1 MGEHRHRS
9 APVPGRIGIDLGG
22 TKIEGA
28 VLMGRGELHHRRRI
42 ATPRHDYGATVD
54 AIAELVAEL
63 TQAAP
68 CADGVGIGTPGAI
81 SPFDGRLRNAN
92 SVWLNGRRLQS
103 DLTARL
109 GRPVRTAND
118 ADCFALSEATD
129 GAAAGAASVFGVII
143 GTGTGGGIVVHGRL
157 QQGPNA
163 IAGEWG
169 HNPLP
174 WPQPDELPGPA
185 CYCGRHGCIETF
197 CSGPGLSAAFE
208 RATGRRLDA
217 AAIATAA
224 AQGDASAE
232 AALRTY
238 EQRLARALAAVI
250 NLLDPEVIVLG
261 GGLSKLERLYRHL
274 PALVAEQVFSDG
286 LATRILPPRFGD
298 SSGVR
303 GAAMLWPAIGEEIA
317 STSGSAT

>member
-1 MGEHRHRS
+1 MSTADAKHR
-9 APVPGRIGIDLGG
+9 GRIGIDLGG

-28 VLMGRGELHHRRRI
+28 VLQPDGSLAHRRRVP
-42 ATPRHDYGATVD
+42 TPRDDYDATLA
-54 AIAELVAEL
+54 AIGRLVRWL
-63 TQAAP
+63 AAQTP
-68 CADGVGIGTPGAI
+68 CLDTLGIGTPGAI

-92 SVWLNGRRLQS
+92 SVWLNGRTLEADLAALLQ
-103 DLTARL
+103 
-109 GRPVRTAND
+109 RPVQSAND

-174 WPQPDELPGPA
+174 WPAPDELPGPA
-185 CYCGRHGCIETF
+185 CWCGRRGCIETF
-197 CSGPGLSAAFE
+197 CSGPGLAADF
-208 RATGRRLDA
+208 AAASGRRLDA
-217 AAIATAA
+217 VAIAAA
-224 AQGDASAE
+224 AAGGDADAE
-232 AALRTY
+232 AALQRH
-238 EQRLARALAAVI
+238 EDRLARALASVV

-261 GGLSKLERLYRHL
+261 GGLSQIERLYASL
-274 PALVAEQVFSDG
+274 PALVRRHIFSDG
-286 LATRILPPRFGD
+286 LATRIVAPRFGD

-303 GAAMLWPAIGEEIA
+303 GAAMLWGR
-317 STSGSAT
+317 G